1 MNHVHGQPTVASS
14 HHHAARGL
22 AQTFGI
28 HPAICALTL
37 TLDWM
42 VFGAETVTLGMSLP
56 ISAAVSTA
64 LGFIAYRAQIH
75 WYGDD
80 NESAALKAGILALLM
95 VIPTGLP
102 SLLYVPWGFVGFF
115 RRSSPAPSI
124 DHPSVVN
131 PTATDATKESSNQ
144 PVSLPFYG

>member
-1 MNHVHGQPTVASS
+1 MNHVHGQPTTAGS
-14 HHHAARGL
+14 HHHATRGL

-28 HPAICALTL
+28 HPAMAALTL

-42 VFGAETVTLGMSLP
+42 LFGAETVTLGMSFP

-80 NESAALKAGILALLM
+80 EESASLKAGILALLM
-95 VIPTGLP
+95 AIPTGLP
-102 SLLYVPWGFVGFF
+102 AFLYMPAGFIGFF
-115 RRSSPAPSI
+115 RRSSPAPTV
-124 DHPSVVN
+124 DTP
-131 PTATDATKESSNQ
+131 PATDAPNASKSQ

>member
-1 MNHVHGQPTVASS
+1 MNHSTIH

-28 HPAICALTL
+28 HPAMAALTL

-42 VFGAETVTLGMSLP
+42 LFGAETVTLGMSLP

-95 VIPTGLP
+95 AIPTGLP
-102 SLLYVPWGFVGFF
+102 AFLYLPAGFIGFF
-115 RRSSPAPSI
+115 RRDSPAPE
-124 DHPSVVN
+124 VVN
-131 PTATDATKESSNQ
+131 PTAPTTTDTSRSKD
-144 PVSLPFYG
+144 VSLPFYG

>member
-1 MNHVHGQPTVASS
+1 MNHSTTH

-22 AQTFGI
+22 AQSFGL
-28 HPAICALTL
+28 HPAVAVLTL
-37 TLDWM
+37 TLDSM
-42 VFGAETVTLGMSLP
+42 VWGAETVTLGMSLP

-95 VIPTGLP
+95 VIPSSLP
-102 SLLYVPWGFVGFF
+102 SLFYIPWGFVGFF
-115 RRSSPAPSI
+115 RRSSPASSV
-124 DHPSVVN
+124 DHPGVVN
-131 PTATDATKESSNQ
+131 PTATDATNPSSNI

>member
-1 MNHVHGQPTVASS
+1 MNQLHGQPTVASS

-28 HPAICALTL
+28 HPAMAALTL

-56 ISAAVSTA
+56 FSAAVSTA

-95 VIPTGLP
+95 AIPTGLP
-102 SLLYVPWGFVGFF
+102 AFLYLPAGFIGFF
-115 RRSSPAPSI
+115 RRNSSAPE
-124 DHPSVVN
+124 VVN
-131 PTATDATKESSNQ
+131 TTSADTTNTSRS
-144 PVSLPFYG
+144 

>member
-1 MNHVHGQPTVASS
+1 MNHSTTH

-22 AQTFGI
+22 AQSFGL
-28 HPAICALTL
+28 HPAVAVLTL
-37 TLDWM
+37 TLDSM
-42 VFGAETVTLGMSLP
+42 VWGAETVTLGMSLP

-95 VIPTGLP
+95 VIPSSLP
-102 SLLYVPWGFVGFF
+102 SLFYIPWGFVGFF
-115 RRSSPAPSI
+115 RRSSSAPSVE
-124 DHPSVVN
+124 HPSVVN
-131 PTATDATKESSNQ
+131 PTATDAKNPSSNI